1 MATEEWTVH
10 AKLTGEFYIS
20 NERHSSKAPL
30 VDGLRQL
37 RLSPEFNDDG
47 KWTGL
52 HELEAVLSP
61 ENKGCTPRESHVVY
75 ERVKILVDNVTAL
88 ATLGIGRPVL
98 VSGRVPVKRRLT
110 DEPPKYRFITC
121 ATQTASIALPA
132 PLPAELLAMSI
143 DPRIQ
148 RVIRWLA
155 RGLATSDAVDRLV
168 ALNNALDPLA
178 GMVDGAP
185 VRVRQCKSCRAK
197 DEIGPGLRERVVYFL
212 TDVLGYT
219 QAVATDVYESRLD
232 LAHARS
238 NLEDDD
244 LRRYREHATLVAAA
258 VRTGIARALAVTL
271 PPIPEPLPL
280 DLPSAL
286 LDIEYVEGEMAQ
298 GSPNEPE

>member
-10 AKLTGEFYIS
+10 AKLTGEFYI
-20 NERHSSKAPL
+20 NDERHSSQAPL
-30 VDGLRQL
+30 VEGLRRL
-37 RLSPEFNDDG
+37 TLSPQFNDDG

-52 HELEAVLSP
+52 HELEAVLLL
-61 ENKGCTPRESHVVY
+61 ENNGSTRLEPHVVY
-75 ERVKILVDNVTAL
+75 ERAQILVDNVTAL

-98 VSGRVPVKRRLT
+98 VSGGVSVKRRLA
-110 DEPPKYRFITC
+110 DQPAKYRFITR
-121 ATQTASIALPA
+121 ATQTANIGPPA
-132 PLPAELLAMSI
+132 PLPAELLATSI

-148 RVIRWLA
+148 CVIRWLA

-168 ALNNALDPLA
+168 ALNNALDLLV

-185 VRVRQCKSCRAK
+185 GRVRQCKNCGAK
-197 DEIGPGLRERVVYFL
+197 DEIGPGLRERVVFFL

-238 NLEDDD
+238 NLEQDD
-244 LRRYREHATLVAAA
+244 LRRYRGHATLVAAA

-286 LDIEYVEGEMAQ
+286 LDIEYVEGQMAQ
-298 GSPNEPE
+298 GSPTEPE